1 MWIINLLL
9 LFVFFAGVFF
19 GHQPWFT
26 LHRLNK
32 SNVLNG
38 TLIVLAGFTLLML
51 LYVLGFFPQS
61 VAAPFMMALYIFIAG
76 FFIGYAFRLLNLRN
90 KSGPLLYQH
99 RSFWIDHAPNF
110 LAIILILYGI
120 FRTALLTDQPVT
132 GIRVTSG
139 ISLIS
144 FGIFTWTLKAV
155 PEFRSKG
162 VLLLD
167 RYIRWEEV
175 IAWNWQSESVLEIEY
190 IAQES
195 SKNERIREFVTSI
208 PEDERKEIEIIL
220 KSKMDEFDEERK
232 KVLFKED

>member
-1 MWIINLLL
+1 MWILNLLL
-9 LFVFFAGVFF
+9 LFVFLAGVFT
-19 GHQPWFT
+19 GQQPWFT

-61 VAAPFMMALYIFIAG
+61 VAAPFMMVLYSFIAG

-90 KSGPLLYQH
+90 KSGRLLYQH

-120 FRTALLTDQPVT
+120 FRTAILTDQPVT

-139 ISLIS
+139 LSLIS
-144 FGIFTWTLKAV
+144 FGFFTWTLKAV
-155 PEFRSKG
+155 PEFRSRG
-162 VLLLD
+162 ALLLD

-175 IAWNWQSESVLEIEY
+175 IAWQWQSESVLEIEY

-208 PEDERKEIEIIL
+208 PEDERKEIEMIL
-220 KSKMDEFDEERK
+220 KSKMDEFNEERK

>member
-1 MWIINLLL
+1 MWILNLLL
-9 LFVFFAGVFF
+9 LFIFLAGVFS
-19 GHQPWFT
+19 GQQPWFT

-61 VAAPFMMALYIFIAG
+61 VAAPFMMAIYSLIAG

-90 KSGPLLYQH
+90 KSGRLLYQH
-99 RSFWIDHAPNF
+99 RSFWIDHAPNL
-110 LAIILILYGI
+110 LAIILIIYGI
-120 FRTALLTDQPVT
+120 FRTAVLTDEPIT
-132 GIRVTSG
+132 GIRITSG

-195 SKNERIREFVTSI
+195 SKNERIREFLTSI
-208 PEDERKEIEIIL
+208 PEDERKEIEMIL

-232 KVLFKED
+232 NVLFKED

>member
-1 MWIINLLL
+1 MWILNLFL
-9 LFVFFAGVFF
+9 LFIFLAGIFS
-19 GHQPWFT
+19 GRQPWFT

-51 LYVLGFFPQS
+51 LYVLDFFPQS
-61 VAAPFMMALYIFIAG
+61 VAAPFMMAIYSLIAG
-76 FFIGYAFRLLNLRN
+76 FFIGYALRLLNLRN
-90 KSGPLLYQH
+90 KSGRLLYQH

-110 LAIILILYGI
+110 LAIILIIYGI
-120 FRTALLTDQPVT
+120 FRTAVLTDQPVT
-132 GIRVTSG
+132 GIRITSG

-167 RYIRWEEV
+167 RYIRWDEV
-175 IAWNWQSESVLEIEY
+175 IAWKWQSESVLEIEY

-195 SKNERIREFVTSI
+195 SKNERIREFLTSI
-208 PEDERKEIEIIL
+208 PEDERKEIEITL
-220 KSKMDEFDEERK
+220 KAKMDEFDEERK
-232 KVLFKED
+232 NMLFKED